1 MPMLTPYLA
10 APDTY
15 VIPAYLPVP
24 GLGLILVN
32 SYLIKA
38 REPVLI
44 DTHMPVVR
52 EEYLATLRSLIE
64 PSEIR
69 WIFLTHDDVDHAGNL
84 MQVFEAAPMARMITQ
99 FIGLARLDTA
109 YHMLVS
115 RVRLLNPGQMFSA
128 GDRELA
134 VLRPPLFDS
143 PATSALYDGKTGV
156 LFSADS
162 FGAFVP
168 IVAEDVSDIP
178 ESAFAE
184 GFQLFNRGNH
194 PWSALVN
201 KRKFAQVL
209 DNIRKLQPQVITSC
223 HAPLARGRTESHL
236 KAMAQLAGM
245 EPLLGPDQAA
255 FETILAQM
263 RGSDGQPSHG

>member
-52 EEYLATLRSLIE
+52 QEFLATLHSLID
-64 PSEIR
+64 PSDIR
-69 WIFLTHDDVDHAGNL
+69 WLFLTHDDVDHSGNL
-84 MQVFEAAPMARMITQ
+84 MEVLAAAPRAHMITQ
-99 FIGLARLDTA
+99 CIGLFRLDTA
-109 YHMLVS
+109 YHMPVS
-115 RVRLLNPGQMFSA
+115 RVRLLNPGQTFSA

-134 VLRPPLFDS
+134 VVQPPLFDS

-168 IVAEDVSDIP
+168 AVAEDVSDVP
-178 ESAFAE
+178 EADFVQ
-184 GFQLFNRGNH
+184 GFQLFNRANH
-194 PWSALVN
+194 PWSAFVN
-201 KRKFAQVL
+201 KRKFAEL
-209 DNIRKLQPQVITSC
+209 LNGIRKLQPQVITSC
-223 HAPLARGRTESHL
+223 HAPLARGRTEAHL

-245 EPLLGPDQAA
+245 ERLLGPDQAA

-263 RGSDGQPSHG
+263 RGSHGHNE